1 MHPGRARARPHELAE
16 MVDKELAHCYRLSP
30 KELACHEAFPGE
42 AEAFLTQELQRSLG
56 ETLGGPQECPTKQV
70 GLLNASC
77 ILAGSSS
84 SEKSGP
90 SRSVTRLLLQMPGW
104 ALQASCV
111 TAANPV
117 CVWV

>member
-1 MHPGRARARPHELAE
+1 

-30 KELACHEAFPGE
+30 EELACHEAFPGE

-77 ILAGSSS
+77 ILAQV
-84 SEKSGP
+84 KSLGP
-90 SRSVTRLLLQMPGW
+90 HNQSPGCCSKCLGGPCRL
-104 ALQASCV
+104 
-111 TAANPV
+111 PV
-117 CVWV
+117 